1 MEAEL
6 KKTGM
11 DRYNAVFSACFSR
24 EETAETVV
32 PDVLPDIANII
43 DTDAAVF
50 LRGKEAVNGC
60 ATVTGSLEFTV
71 IYLPDGEQ
79 CLRKLNLTLPF
90 SASVDAP
97 EIREGC
103 RMVAKLSL
111 NSAEARLLNPRKVLV
126 RADVCSAIS
135 CFERDVLEMT
145 EEISAEHGVQTLKKS
160 ATVSFVGSVCEKT
173 FVLSDEYQFSAAKPA
188 LGETLKIKADVSAN
202 DVKGVGN
209 KLVFKGTA
217 RFWLLYTAS
226 EGGQPVSEEFST
238 NFSQLLEM
246 EGAGEDAVAEL
257 TIMPTGAYFEP
268 KTASN
273 GAGALGVELHL
284 VAQAVCWQNAAVD
297 YVADA
302 YSCGYAD
309 QVLTGT
315 EELEHVE
322 RVNELRETVR
332 ELLETPEQADDVI
345 SVSVFLG
352 QPEAAGGRVSVP
364 LSVQAIY
371 RTESGGTASVGR
383 RLAVESGMEMEPGS
397 AARVMGVRSTEVYA
411 APAAGGLEIRLPV
424 EITALVTKKV
434 SLQEVKGLNLDM
446 ENPLSSAGRPSVT
459 VVPYDGNDIW
469 NIAKKYRTTPAL
481 ISAANPDMPEKGM
494 LLIPRTR

>member
-6 KKTGM
+6 KKTGI

-32 PDVLPDIANII
+32 PDVLPDIARII

-50 LRGKEAVNGC
+50 LRGKEAVNGR
-60 ATVTGSLEFTV
+60 ATVTGSLECTV

-79 CLRKLNLTLPF
+79 GLRKLSLTLPF
-90 SASVDAP
+90 SAAAEAP

-111 NSAEARLLNPRKVLV
+111 NSAETRLLNPRKVLV
-126 RADVCSAIS
+126 RADVCCAVS
-135 CFERDVLEMT
+135 CFERDTLALT

-160 ATVSFVGSVCEKT
+160 ASVSFIGSVCEKT
-173 FVLSDEYQFSAAKPA
+173 FVLSDEYQLSASKPA
-188 LGETLKIKADVSAN
+188 MGEVLKTKAEVSAS

-217 RFWLLYTAS
+217 RFRLLYAAS

-268 KTASN
+268 RTTP
-273 GAGALGVELHL
+273 GGTGALGVELHL
-284 VAQAVCWQNAAVD
+284 VAQAVCWRNATVD

-302 YSCGYAD
+302 YSCGFDA
-309 QVLTGT
+309 QVLTDT

-322 RVNELRETVR
+322 RALELRETVR
-332 ELLETPEQADDVI
+332 ELLETPEQAYDVV
-345 SVSVFLG
+345 SVSVFPG
-352 QPEAAGGRVSVP
+352 QPEAEGGRVSVP
-364 LSVQAIY
+364 LAVQAIY

-383 RLAVESGMEMEPGS
+383 RLAVECGAELEPGC
-397 AARVMGVRSTEVYA
+397 AARVMGVRSAEVYA

-424 EITALVTKKV
+424 EITVLVTKKV
-434 SLQEVKGLNLDM
+434 SLQEVKGLSLDM
-446 ENPLSSAGRPSVT
+446 EAPLSSAGRPSVT
-459 VVPYDGNDIW
+459 VVPFDGADIW
-469 NIAKKYRTTPAL
+469 SIAKKYRTTPAL
-481 ISAANPDMPEKGM
+481 ILAANPEMPEKGM
-494 LLIPRTR
+494 LLIPRSR